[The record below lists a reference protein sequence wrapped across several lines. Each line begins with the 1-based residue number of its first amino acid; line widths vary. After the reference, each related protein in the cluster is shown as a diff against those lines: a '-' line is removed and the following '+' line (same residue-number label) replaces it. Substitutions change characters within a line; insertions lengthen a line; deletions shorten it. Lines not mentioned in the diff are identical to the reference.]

1 MGRRKKLKILQINRV
16 RAGMLLRE
24 FLRSL
29 IKDLTW
35 GGCSF
40 VHSTFLRP
48 QGFTIQIIYLVQLC
62 LWCLD
67 SKMMHI
73 LRTKRTPSLSQSSFF
88 PMWEFGF
95 LCGFFIFLSFCSSLM
110 LINLVRK
117 TKERADSD
125 WQAALA
131 KGGGQRRKLRR
142 RSGKKPFHT
151 QRGGF
156 LKCATGGGRRR
167 KPAVRS
173 LWCADEK

>member
-1 MGRRKKLKILQINRV
+1 MRRL
-16 RAGMLLRE
+16 
-24 FLRSL
+24 
-29 IKDLTW
+29 
-35 GGCSF
+35 
-40 VHSTFLRP
+40 
-48 QGFTIQIIYLVQLC
+48 
-62 LWCLD
+62 
-67 SKMMHI
+67 
-73 LRTKRTPSLSQSSFF
+73 
-88 PMWEFGF
+88 F
-95 LCGFFIFLSFCSSLM
+95 LCALVVPQASGFYHPDHLSGAALSLMLRFKNDAYFKDQENTKPFTELILSNARIWVPVCIFFLSFCSSLM

-125 WQAALA
+125 WQAAAA

-167 KPAVRS
+167 EPAVRS